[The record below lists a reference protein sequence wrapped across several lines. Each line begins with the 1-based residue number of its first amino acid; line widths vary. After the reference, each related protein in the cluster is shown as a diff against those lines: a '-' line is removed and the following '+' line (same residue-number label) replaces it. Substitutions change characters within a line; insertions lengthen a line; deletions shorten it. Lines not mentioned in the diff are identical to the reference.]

1 MLGEV
6 LLGLFFLALGCLCL
20 SPARGYCWTGHATAT
35 RRSAERIEES
45 KKSKMSISV
54 TLGVLFLLIGKAFL
68 VMAVSAMF

>member
-20 SPARGYCWTGHATAT
+20 SPVRRYWWIGHTTAT
-35 RRSAERIEES
+35 RRSAERIVES
-45 KKSKMSISV
+45 KKPEMIISV

-68 VMAVSAMF
+68 MMALRAMF